1 MCEWAKTAM
10 NRTNGSEMQGCN
22 DVAHSRATKCRETY
36 RNWRKRA
43 MGDGNALLSQR
54 EVVSI
59 AAKNA

>member
-1 MCEWAKTAM
+1 M
-10 NRTNGSEMQGCN
+10 NRKNGSEMQGCN

-43 MGDGNALLSQR
+43 MGDGNALFSQR